1 MRNQSFIYLQKI
13 DLKCTIKPTHTDK
26 HYLRFKLQ
34 QPYICLIVQREMEV
48 NGAIELILNLV
59 KDLHLGSTY
68 RTLIKVSKIIQDAKL
83 SDQIRVTIVFK
94 SKIIEP

>member
-1 MRNQSFIYLQKI
+1 
-13 DLKCTIKPTHTDK
+13 
-26 HYLRFKLQ
+26 
-34 QPYICLIVQREMEV
+34 MEV

-83 SDQIRVTIVFK
+83 SDQIRVTILFK